1 VSQSPTRFKPRPSDR
16 PKRAIDPRA
25 RDRARHEEDV
35 HHPEQPPLDASPR
48 LLARGE
54 RHRRRFA
61 RATRHDAFPVVRARA
76 RSRRGVDCGSHA
88 RERRQSPPRSNRA
101 FTEMFKRAVS
111 YARASAERAR
121 RRKKE
126 ANAVTAL
133 EVPRLD
139 DFREEQN
146 ATRFVQRHK
155 WLSINVGAFP
165 VRRLSLARETRYS
178 RARARHRSRP
188 RDARAN
194 GDDGTSGGDDS
205 SSILSAVGNRRD
217 EMDDE

>member
-1 VSQSPTRFKPRPSDR
+1 
-16 PKRAIDPRA
+16 
-25 RDRARHEEDV
+25 
-35 HHPEQPPLDASPR
+35 
-48 LLARGE
+48 
-54 RHRRRFA
+54 
-61 RATRHDAFPVVRARA
+61 
-76 RSRRGVDCGSHA
+76 
-88 RERRQSPPRSNRA
+88 
-101 FTEMFKRAVS
+101 MFKRAVS
-111 YARASAERAR
+111 YAHASVERAR
-121 RRKKE
+121 RRKKD
-126 ANAVTAL
+126 ANADTEL

-165 VRRLSLARETRYS
+165 VRRLSLSRETRYS

-194 GDDGTSGGDDS
+194 GDDGTSDGDDS

>member
-1 VSQSPTRFKPRPSDR
+1 
-16 PKRAIDPRA
+16 
-25 RDRARHEEDV
+25 
-35 HHPEQPPLDASPR
+35 
-48 LLARGE
+48 
-54 RHRRRFA
+54 
-61 RATRHDAFPVVRARA
+61 
-76 RSRRGVDCGSHA
+76 
-88 RERRQSPPRSNRA
+88 
-101 FTEMFKRAVS
+101 MFKRVVK
-111 YARASAERAR
+111 YARESAERAR
-121 RRKKE
+121 RRKKD

-146 ATRFVQRHK
+146 ATRFVQRQK

-194 GDDGTSGGDDS
+194 GDDGTSDGDDS
-205 SSILSAVGNRRD
+205 SSILSSVGNRRD
-217 EMDDE
+217 EWDDE